1 MGFYL
6 AYCFN
11 YYFTL
16 GADPMNI
23 STVVIIAL
31 ILLAFTSIWLLVNR
45 NWRLSI
51 FALALQYI
59 GVFILVLQV
68 WPFGLAAVKLV
79 AGWMAC
85 AILTASHG
93 GSGLIEPV
101 FPGRIGNVFRLILG
115 VVVIII
121 SIAVTSQ
128 INLIIP
134 VDTPFLGAGLL
145 LIGMGI
151 VQLGIAN
158 RPLRIILGLLTALS
172 GFEIIYANLEY
183 SLLVAGLLAL
193 VTLGLA
199 LAASYM
205 ILSPTMEDVE

>member
-1 MGFYL
+1 
-6 AYCFN
+6 
-11 YYFTL
+11 
-16 GADPMNI
+16 MNVP
-23 STVVIIAL
+23 SVVVIAL
-31 ILLAFTSIWLLVNR
+31 VLLTITSTWLLVNR

-51 FALALQYI
+51 FALAVQYI

-101 FPGRIGNVFRLILG
+101 FPGRIGNVFRLILAA
-115 VVVIII
+115 VVIII
-121 SIAVTSQ
+121 TISITSQ

-134 VDTPFLGAGLL
+134 VGTPFLGAGLL
-145 LIGMGI
+145 LIGMGV

-158 RPLRIILGLLTALS
+158 RPLRIILGLLSSLS
-172 GFEIIYANLEY
+172 GFEIIYSNLEY

-205 ILSPTMEDVE
+205 ILAPTMENVE

>member
-1 MGFYL
+1 
-6 AYCFN
+6 
-11 YYFTL
+11 
-16 GADPMNI
+16 MNVTTI
-23 STVVIIAL
+23 IFIAL
-31 ILLAFTSIWLLVNR
+31 ILLTVTSTWLLVNR

-59 GVFILVLQV
+59 GVFIIVLQV
-68 WPFGLAAVKLV
+68 WPFGLASVKLV

-93 GSGLIEPV
+93 GSALIEPV
-101 FPGRIGNVFRLILG
+101 FPGRIGNVFRLILAA
-115 VVVIII
+115 VVIII
-121 SIAVTSQ
+121 TIAITSQ

-134 VDTPFLGAGLL
+134 VDTPYLGAGLL

-151 VQLGIAN
+151 IQLGIAN
-158 RPLRIILGLLTALS
+158 RPLRIILGLLTSLS
-172 GFEIIYANLEY
+172 GFEIIYANLEF

-205 ILSPTMEDVE
+205 ILAPTMEDSE